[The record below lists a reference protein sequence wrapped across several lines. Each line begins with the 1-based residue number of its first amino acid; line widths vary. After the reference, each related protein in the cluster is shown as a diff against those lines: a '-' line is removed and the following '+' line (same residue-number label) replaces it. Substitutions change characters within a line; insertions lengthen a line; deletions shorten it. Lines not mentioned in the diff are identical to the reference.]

1 MTSDRASSSKQSSRR
16 GTREYVYTGLLL
28 LSLLLVTWQHYGMNQ
43 WLTVDLGDPAQTS
56 PFNDDVNG
64 GQSDGRLSFP
74 DGLPT
79 MDCQIILSDAFAFC
93 GMHIRLSALSETLDL
108 RGYDSLYLDVEY
120 AAEEHDT
127 LLIYLLNEETE
138 NGVDRVRSNQTTIVP
153 TIGRS
158 TYRLEL
164 KDLFVP
170 SWWVFHQ
177 QADVSAQTRID
188 NVSKLQ
194 VSTGDNTVAR
204 SISFTVHGVRFSG
217 KWLSDQTL
225 VTSLLVF
232 WTAVALVQVGL
243 LVFRFNRMY
252 HKTRAESR
260 ELNAV
265 NRLLRSE
272 RDKLE
277 SLAKQDKL
285 TGCLNRHGMS
295 EVLNTVVRE
304 FNQSKRAVSL
314 VMLDIDHF
322 KSLNDNFGHDQGD
335 QVLSNLAELLRN
347 HLRDSDHLVR
357 WGGEEFA
364 IICFDTHAQGAGVL
378 AEKLRALV
386 EQTQLMTDTRVTL
399 SFGVSQLHEEGIDH
413 WFKQADEALY
423 RAKANGRNR
432 VELSAHS

>member
-1 MTSDRASSSKQSSRR
+1 MKSERSFSRKSSSRKGS
-16 GTREYVYTGLLL
+16 REYVYTGLLL

-43 WLTVDLGDPAQTS
+43 WLIVDLQDPAQTS
-56 PFNDDVNG
+56 LFNDDVNG
-64 GQSDGRLSFP
+64 GRSDGELSFP
-74 DGLPT
+74 NGLPT
-79 MDCQIILSDAFAFC
+79 LDCNIILSETFAFC
-93 GMHIRLSALSETLDL
+93 GIHISLGKSSETLDL
-108 RGYDSLYLDVEY
+108 RGYNTLYLDVEY
-120 AAEEHDT
+120 SAEEHDT
-127 LLIYLLNEETE
+127 LLVYLLNEETE
-138 NGVDRVRSNQTTIVP
+138 DGVDRVRSNQTTLVP
-153 TIGRS
+153 ATGRA

-164 KDLFVP
+164 QDLFVP
-170 SWWVFHQ
+170 SWWVFNQ
-177 QADVSAQTRID
+177 KTDVSAQTRID

-204 SISFTVHGVRFSG
+204 SIRFTIHGVRFSG
-217 KWLSDQTL
+217 KWIRDQAL

-232 WTAVALVQVGL
+232 WTGVAFVQIVL

-252 HKTRAESR
+252 RKSRAESR
-260 ELNAV
+260 ELNAI

-304 FNQSKRAVSL
+304 FNQTKRVVSL
-314 VMLDIDHF
+314 IMLDIDHF

-335 QVLSNLAELLRN
+335 HVLSNLAELLRN
-347 HLRDSDHLVR
+347 NLRDSDHLVR

-364 IICFDTHAQGAGVL
+364 IICFDTPVQGAGVL
-378 AEKLRALV
+378 AEKLRVLV
-386 EQTQLMTDTRVTL
+386 EQTQLMTEARVTL
-399 SFGVSQLHEEGIDH
+399 SFGVSQLHEQGIDH

-432 VELSAHS
+432 VELSARS